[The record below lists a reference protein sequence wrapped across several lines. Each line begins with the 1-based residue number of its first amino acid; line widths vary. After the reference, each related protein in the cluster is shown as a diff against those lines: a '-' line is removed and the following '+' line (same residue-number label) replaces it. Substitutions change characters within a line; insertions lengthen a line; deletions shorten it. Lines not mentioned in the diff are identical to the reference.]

1 MQIQV
6 SWKGGF
12 GNRLIQ
18 YVVARLIGKR
28 LIQNVVPFSFSDMYP
43 FTSGDRYLST
53 VESYDQFDQIKED
66 TLVHNCLNPC
76 YKFPNKGYPRE
87 IIVNE
92 QNFLD
97 VLNNPEKYTDC
108 AVLMVDG
115 FFQSKEFV
123 LNYRDEIKE
132 LFGSPKKEPPIEGVF
147 VHCRLGDRIDIDET
161 ECFQLQPYL
170 HDALSSMPNLDNI
183 TEKYISSDSLSHP
196 ITQGLISK
204 FNLKIYKGAT
214 CETLSFGARFSNKI
228 LSWGTFGWWIGLLN
242 NQNNII
248 CPSKKRIKAPWYGD
262 IFVFDEWNKV

>member
-18 YVVARLIGKR
+18 YVVARLIWKR

-123 LNYRDEIKE
+123 LNYKDEIRE
-132 LFGSPKKEPPIEGVF
+132 LFGSPKNEPPIEGVF

-161 ECFQLQPYL
+161 ECFQLKPYL
-170 HDALSSMPNLDNI
+170 HDALSFIPNLDDI

-196 ITQGLISK
+196 ITQG
-204 FNLKIYKGAT
+204 
-214 CETLSFGARFSNKI
+214 
-228 LSWGTFGWWIGLLN
+228 
-242 NQNNII
+242 
-248 CPSKKRIKAPWYGD
+248 
-262 IFVFDEWNKV
+262 

>member
-97 VLNNPEKYTDC
+97 V
-108 AVLMVDG
+108 
-115 FFQSKEFV
+115 
-123 LNYRDEIKE
+123 
-132 LFGSPKKEPPIEGVF
+132 
-147 VHCRLGDRIDIDET
+147 
-161 ECFQLQPYL
+161 
-170 HDALSSMPNLDNI
+170 
-183 TEKYISSDSLSHP
+183 
-196 ITQGLISK
+196 
-204 FNLKIYKGAT
+204 
-214 CETLSFGARFSNKI
+214 
-228 LSWGTFGWWIGLLN
+228 
-242 NQNNII
+242 
-248 CPSKKRIKAPWYGD
+248 
-262 IFVFDEWNKV
+262 